1 MRTSDD
7 VTAESAYR
15 LSQSRQEAI
24 AARRKLTRFR
34 ILIVLQWAFIIW
46 LILSR
51 RPC

>member
-34 ILIVLQWAFIIW
+34 ILIVLQWALIVW
-46 LILSR
+46 LIWFKKG
-51 RPC
+51 C